1 MVVGSNGKRK
11 RERMAVL
18 PLLTEVLLLPV
29 LGAFGKLELEIEL
42 GFPKIE
48 AFCP

>member
-18 PLLTEVLLLPV
+18 PLPTVVLLP
-29 LGAFGKLELEIEL
+29 AFGLLDKLELEIEL
-42 GFPKIE
+42 GFLSE
-48 AFCP
+48 N